1 MDIQHFEWGVSQA
14 ETGIRLDRFLATH
27 LPTLSRRELAELI
40 ALKAVFVN
48 GYPARK
54 GQHLTQGDIV
64 GAHLHTGLS
73 PNPKLDLVVLFADEA
88 FVAIDKPAGMPSL
101 VLRHS
106 ETMTVANFLAARFP
120 ETLSVGSAQREA
132 GLVHRL
138 DTDTSGVL
146 IAARTSAAYTHLRTQ
161 FNQRRVYKEY
171 RAVVEGHFQP
181 AGAFHF
187 FLAPRGPH
195 RRHMQVVHNTAAQE
209 ALATYVPLQSGADW
223 TLVQIIIE
231 TGVRHQIRAH
241 LSALGY
247 PIWGDRLYGSHV
259 QKDALHLH
267 AHVIGFR
274 HPVSTEPVR
283 QIRIV
288 SPLPQIFHAIR
299 ADELGREKVL

>member
-1 MDIQHFEWGVSQA
+1 MDIQHFEWSVSQA

-27 LPTLSRRELAELI
+27 LPTLSRRGLVELI
-40 ALKAVFVN
+40 ALKTVFVN

-54 GQHLTQGDIV
+54 GRHLTQGDIV
-64 GAHLHTGLS
+64 GARLHTRLS

-101 VLRHS
+101 ALRHS

-120 ETLSVGSAQREA
+120 ETLSVSSTQREA

-181 AGAFHF
+181 TGAFYF

-195 RRHMQVVHNTAAQE
+195 RRHMQVVHDTAAQE
-209 ALATYVPLQSGADW
+209 ARATYVPLQSGADW

-247 PIWGDRLYGSHV
+247 PIWGDRLYGSRV

-267 AHVIGFR
+267 AHAIGFR
-274 HPVSTEPVR
+274 HPVSTERER
-283 QIRIV
+283 QIHIV
-288 SPLPQIFHAIR
+288 SPLPQIFHAIP

>member
-1 MDIQHFEWGVSQA
+1 MNGQQFEWGVSKTEA
-14 ETGIRLDRFLATH
+14 GIRLDRFLTAR
-27 LPTLSRRELAELI
+27 LPTLSRRELSELI
-40 ALKAVFVN
+40 ALRTVFVN
-48 GYPARK
+48 GCPARK
-54 GQHLTQGDIV
+54 GRHLTQGDTV
-64 GAHLHTGLS
+64 RAHLHTILS
-73 PNPKLDLVVLFADEA
+73 PNPRLDLAVLFADEA

-101 VLRHS
+101 ALRHA
-106 ETMTVANFLAARFP
+106 ETMTVVNFLAARFP

-146 IAARTSAAYTHLRTQ
+146 VAARTSNAYTDLRTQ
-161 FNQRRVYKEY
+161 FNRRSVYKEY
-171 RAVVEGHFQP
+171 RAVVEGHFP
-181 AGAFHF
+181 HTDGFHF

-195 RRHMQVVHNTAAQE
+195 GRRMQVVQDAAAQE

-223 TLVQIIIE
+223 TLVKIIIE

-241 LSALGY
+241 LSALGH
-247 PIWGDRLYGSHV
+247 PIWGDRVYGSHV

-274 HPVSTEPVR
+274 HSVSTGQVR

-288 SPLPQIFHAIR
+288 SPLPAILHCTQP
-299 ADELGREKVL
+299 DELGKGR

>member
-1 MDIQHFEWGVSQA
+1 MDIQHFEWGVSKA
-14 ETGIRLDRFLATH
+14 ETGIRLDRFLTAR
-27 LPTLSRRELAELI
+27 LPTLSRRELSELI
-40 ALKAVFVN
+40 ALKTVFVN

-54 GQHLTQGDIV
+54 GRHLTQGDIV
-64 GAHLHTGLS
+64 RAQLPTRLS
-73 PNPKLDLVVLFADEA
+73 PNSRLDLAVLFADEA
-88 FVAIDKPAGMPSL
+88 CVAIDKPAGMPSL
-101 VLRHS
+101 ALRHS

-120 ETLSVGSAQREA
+120 ETLSVGSAPREA

-146 IAARTSAAYTHLRTQ
+146 LAARTSAAYTHLRTQ
-161 FNQRRVYKEY
+161 FYQRHVYKEY

-181 AGAFHF
+181 TGAFRF

-195 RRHMQVVHNTAAQE
+195 RRHMQVVQDTTAQE
-209 ALATYVPLQSGADW
+209 ARATYVPLQSGADW

-231 TGVRHQIRAH
+231 TGVRHQIRTH

-247 PIWGDRLYGSHV
+247 PIWGDRGYGSRV

-274 HPVSTEPVR
+274 HPDSTEQV
-283 QIRIV
+283 RIV
-288 SPLPQIFHAIR
+288 SPLPQIFHSIQ
-299 ADELGREKVL
+299 ADELGKEKAP

>member
-14 ETGIRLDRFLATH
+14 ETDIRLDRFLATR
-27 LPTLSRRELAELI
+27 LPSLSRRELSELI
-40 ALKAVFVN
+40 ALKTVFVN

-54 GQHLTQGDIV
+54 GRRLTRGDIV
-64 GAHLHTGLS
+64 GAHLHTGLA
-73 PNPKLDLVVLFADEA
+73 PNPKLDLAVLFADDA

-101 VLRHS
+101 ALRHS
-106 ETMTVANFLAARFP
+106 ETMTIANFLAARFP
-120 ETLSVGSAQREA
+120 ETLSVGSARREA
-132 GLVHRL
+132 GLLHRL

-146 IAARTSAAYTHLRTQ
+146 IAARTSVAYTHLRTQ
-161 FNQRRVYKEY
+161 FNQRSVYKEY

-181 AGAFHF
+181 TGAFRF

-195 RRHMQVVHNTAAQE
+195 RRQMQVVQNTAAQE
-209 ALATYVPLQSGADW
+209 ARTTYVSLRSGADW
-223 TLVQIIIE
+223 TLVQIVIE

-241 LSALGY
+241 LSALGH
-247 PIWGDRLYGSHV
+247 PIWGDRLYGSRV

-274 HPVSTEPVR
+274 HPISMQQVR

-288 SPLPQIFHAIR
+288 SPLPQIFRSLR
-299 ADELGREKVL
+299 AD